1 MKYAIS
7 WLYLLAGVAASKQA
21 RPKSSLFPLR
31 WHVSKVLLVAISV
44 VHASMP
50 ERASDFVK
58 TTVYLLVNAMPFA
71 RDEARAL
78 SLRLLL
84 FSNHL

>member
-1 MKYAIS
+1 M
-7 WLYLLAGVAASKQA
+7 A
-21 RPKSSLFPLR
+21 RVQGPVGSHFRRPC
-31 WHVSKVLLVAISV
+31 
-44 VHASMP
+44 ASMP